1 MKRTNILS
9 LLLGALLVRFGIT
22 DDEAAAGN
30 AAGGASSDEQST
42 EGSAPAAT
50 DGASAEKRD
59 QRCPECDG
67 WQRDC
72 DEFGCGVIDL
82 SNQANPSADTLGV
95 DAGNDAAAAVDG
107 AQAAGDAPVGG
118 GEPLPLG
125 AGGVIVAGA
134 DAGDTASGKALRRM
148 RQARPKAPRHR
159 LRAMPRPTPTP
170 RAKPKAKRLRL
181 TPARRINPRVPWGSR
196 VR

>member
-50 DGASAEKRD
+50 DGASAEGNVISAA
-59 QRCPECDG
+59 PSATDG
-67 WQRDC
+67 SAIATSSDA
-72 DEFGCGVIDL
+72 ESSTL

-118 GEPLPLG
+118 GEPLLW
-125 AGGVIVAGA
+125 ALVA
-134 DAGDTASGKALRRM
+134 
-148 RQARPKAPRHR
+148 
-159 LRAMPRPTPTP
+159 
-170 RAKPKAKRLRL
+170 
-181 TPARRINPRVPWGSR
+181 
-196 VR
+196 